1 MLSGRGGAVFK
12 ESMEDEKLEWRAVR
26 AAPFS
31 SWEVAIRA
39 MTELR
44 SRQSPGTLQEIKSG
58 WRARGEANR
67 S

>member
-12 ESMEDEKLEWRAVR
+12 ESMEDEKLEWKVVR

-31 SWEVAIRA
+31 RWEKL

-44 SRQSPGTLQEIKSG
+44 FRQSPGTLQEIQSG
-58 WRARGEANR
+58 WRAGGEANR